1 MMLPAGDAQ
10 AQLLV
15 RKGGSGS
22 AAVSG
27 GRVRRVRC
35 RAAAVAVEVREKV
48 LDLVK
53 TVEVR
58 GEPPVGAEF
67 LPLAASVVPRGARMK
82 MSQGIARGLKEGL
95 GRGSRLVLLHRSEER
110 QLVSLPLLRQGCRHS
125 TWSA

>member
-15 RKGGSGS
+15 LKGGSGP

-35 RAAAVAVEVREKV
+35 RAAAVEVRVKV

-58 GEPPVGAEF
+58 GELPVGVEF
-67 LPLAASVVPRGARMK
+67 LPLAARVVPRGAQMK
-82 MSQGIARGLKEGL
+82 MSQGIARGLKEEL
-95 GRGSRLVLLHRSEER
+95 CRGVRPVVLLRRSEEL
-110 QLVSLPLLRQGCRHS
+110 QVVSLPLPRQGCRRNAR
-125 TWSA
+125 SA